1 VTPVFL
7 QACTAL
13 LNPVPRERSAIMR
26 APGESGASPQYP
38 AANALGAGKH
48 ISELLGILGFHSR
61 KGKQTAALR
70 IAVPS

>member
-1 VTPVFL
+1 
-7 QACTAL
+7 
-13 LNPVPRERSAIMR
+13 MR
-26 APGESGASPQYP
+26 ALGESAASPQYP

-61 KGKQTAALR
+61 KEKQTAALR